1 MARILL
7 VEDETGLRKVLTAH
21 LEGDGHLV
29 RAVGD
34 GREAIREAA
43 RFLPELVVLDWM
55 LPGMDGLDVC
65 RELRRHHLMPVIMLT
80 ARSEEADR
88 VTGLEIGADDYVV
101 KPFSIPELLA
111 RVRAQLRRVAIAAA
125 PEPRTL
131 VVSGPLVVDLAAGR
145 ATIGGEALDLSR
157 RELELLALLASSPGR
172 TFTRDYLLDRF
183 WGPDYEGLD
192 RAVDTQVAR
201 LRRKLG
207 SLSGCVE
214 AVWGLGYRFQPP
226 VHGLPQTP

>member
-1 MARILL
+1 
-7 VEDETGLRKVLTAH
+7 
-21 LEGDGHLV
+21 
-29 RAVGD
+29 
-34 GREAIREAA
+34 
-43 RFLPELVVLDWM
+43 
-55 LPGMDGLDVC
+55 MDGLDVC
-65 RELRRHHLMPVIMLT
+65 RQLRRHHLMPVIMLT
-80 ARSEEADR
+80 ARSDEADR

-101 KPFSIPELLA
+101 KPFSIPELQA

-131 VVSGPLVVDLAAGR
+131 VVSGPLVVDVAAGR
-145 ATIGGEALDLSR
+145 ATIGGDALDLSR

-192 RAVDTQVAR
+192 RAVDTQVTR

-207 SLSGCVE
+207 PLSGCVE
-214 AVWGLGYRFQPP
+214 AVWGLGYRFQSP
-226 VHGLPQTP
+226 VHDPGQNS